1 MVKRESRARISLL
14 SFLCSLF
21 LTFPLSS
28 TAQLPEVE
36 LPNPESLVAGSSPL
50 ETLDVRQIDA
60 QIQQN
65 QTALEQ
71 TRQQLA
77 ELENKLADLAG
88 KEQAGLAK
96 VAALEE
102 QISLTRRYL
111 VRLRDQAAART
122 REVAQVARQVQRT
135 TSEMTTRRQNL
146 GRRLTGIYKYG
157 RLNTLASVLST
168 RSMPEVYRKML
179 YLRWIARAD
188 RRVATELSEL
198 NLQLALQ
205 RSRLLAAR
213 TELDRLEQEQ
223 LAHQASLNSSQA
235 AESALLKKLRS
246 EKAASEE
253 MQRQLSQS
261 AGRLKQLLSDLE
273 RRREQAQTPAGRQSQ
288 FAGLQGKLPWP
299 LRGKVI
305 AGFGSLV
312 HPRYKTKTSNLGI
325 DIKAAPGATVQAV
338 APGRVAYA
346 DQFMGYGNL
355 VIVDHGSGFYTLY
368 SNLDEMSVGVG
379 SDVGTGTRVGTAGDY
394 LHFEIRKDGK
404 PVNPVDWLRK

>member
-1 MVKRESRARISLL
+1 MVKRESRVRISLL

-21 LTFPLSS
+21 LTLPLPA
-28 TAQLPEVE
+28 TAQLPEAG

-77 ELENKLADLAG
+77 ELENKIADLAG

-122 REVAQVARQVQRT
+122 REVAQVARQVQKT

-179 YLRWIARAD
+179 YLRWIARTD

-305 AGFGSLV
+305 AGFGSQV

-355 VIVDHGSGFYTLY
+355 VILDHGSGFYTLY

-379 SDVGTGTRVGTAGDY
+379 SDVGPGTRVGTAGDY

-404 PVNPVDWLRK
+404 PVNPVDWLRQ